1 MSLLV
6 WTADFQLSTSRSLDS
21 KHVVVPATCS
31 SFEQIL
37 GLSPCGS
44 VSMVERAATV
54 PIRSTMKDPENTREC
69 TVSGFNTFFGK
80 YQSVTNFPHRSKT
93 KYVRLTNQPWSTNL
107 IASLPWCVSYDS
119 QTRSLSQN
127 SRSRVVCHCA
137 TQLKLENVESN
148 GHNCGLWKNCQKYG
162 TVHKEC
168 WLKQRRNLIMTSP
181 NKKKKTDA
189 LTDIV

>member
-1 MSLLV
+1 MLLSLQRVHHLTKIV
-6 WTADFQLSTSRSLDS
+6 R
-21 KHVVVPATCS
+21 
-31 SFEQIL
+31 
-37 GLSPCGS
+37 LSPFGS

-54 PIRSTMKDPENTREC
+54 PIRFTMKDPENTREC
-69 TVSGFNTFFGK
+69 TVSCFKHLLRQIPICHQF
-80 YQSVTNFPHRSKT
+80 
-93 KYVRLTNQPWSTNL
+93 LTLEQYKILPSHQTNL
-107 IASLPWCVSYDS
+107 GLRTKVLRYHDVFFYDT

-148 GHNCGLWKNCQKYG
+148 GHNCGLWKNCQNYG

-168 WLKQRRNLIMTSP
+168 WLKQLRNLIMTSP
-181 NKKKKTDA
+181 NQKNWKKFDA